1 MRRELIAIIVT
12 AALLTGA
19 AASQSSWYPRSAD
32 YVTAGDFIGDGM
44 NLSGDAVIQGDLAVE
59 GDMTVAGDFAAEGN
73 VSFEW
78 GPSPDPDF
86 GMFVWGFL
94 DVWGP
99 AGFWDDVYFMEDI
112 TVDGDIV
119 NTALDERIGA
129 IEDDVGDVTNM
140 TTTATDLAAAV
151 DELDGEMGDLAT
163 LTTTETGSIVGA
175 VNEVDG
181 LVEGIDTRVGD
192 LESDVGDVA
201 NMTTTATDLAGAI
214 DELDAEIGDL
224 TSLNT
229 TETGSLVG
237 AINELDS
244 DVTTLTERTGELATN
259 DTEQQAAIDALE
271 SPPVWHVQTI
281 TTPAAATSDEV
292 LDGTDGAITTDGTNI
307 DAASMTGTIDAAR
320 CLILTPG
327 DAMTGDALLTG
338 TNVNNEAITETINWG
353 ANATATTTTQAF
365 KTIAWANFT
374 TDTNTSVTID
384 YSDKLGLDVIPD
396 DADAVM
402 FTFLGGVMETT
413 LPTVTIGATV
423 AECSAD
429 LDSALTGADVKIY
442 VYEAV

>member
-1 MRRELIAIIVT
+1 MKRELIAIIVT
-12 AALLTGA
+12 AALLIGA
-19 AASQSSWYPRSAD
+19 AASQSSWYPRSD
-32 YVTAGDFIGDGM
+32 NYTTTGWFVGDGLY
-44 NLSGDAVIQGDLAVE
+44 LSGDGII
-59 GDMTVAGDFAAEGN
+59 EGN
-73 VSFEW
+73 LTV
-78 GPSPDPDF
+78 G
-86 GMFVWGFL
+86 GT
-94 DVWGP
+94 
-99 AGFWDDVYFMEDI
+99 I
-112 TVDGDIV
+112 T

-129 IEDDVGDVTNM
+129 IED
-140 TTTATDLAAAV
+140 
-151 DELDGEMGDLAT
+151 
-163 LTTTETGSIVGA
+163 
-175 VNEVDG
+175 
-181 LVEGIDTRVGD
+181 
-192 LESDVGDVA
+192 DVGDVA

-307 DAASMTGTIDAAR
+307 DAANMTGTIDAAR

-327 DAMTGDALLTG
+327 APMTGDALLTG
-338 TNVNNEAITETINWG
+338 TNVNDEDITETIAWN

-365 KTIAWANFT
+365 KTLTWANFT
-374 TDTNTSVTID
+374 TDVNTSVTIG
-384 YSDKLGLDVIPD
+384 YSDKLGLDAIPSD
-396 DADAVM
+396 DDAVM

-423 AECSAD
+423 AECSVD
-429 LDSALTGADVKIY
+429 LYSALTGSADVKIY